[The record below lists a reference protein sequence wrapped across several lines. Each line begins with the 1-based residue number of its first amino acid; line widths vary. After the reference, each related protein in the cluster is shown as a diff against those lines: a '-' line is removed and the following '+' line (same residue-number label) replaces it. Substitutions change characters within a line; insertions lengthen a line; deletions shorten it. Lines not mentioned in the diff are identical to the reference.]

1 MVASA
6 TAVAPILFFTNA
18 TSSIHPAL
26 VGYRH
31 PDGLLRWGRPST
43 PSPVNTMDA
52 GTSSYAA
59 FPSALQLTGSQAGH
73 RYSVHLASN
82 PLEVLEAQR
91 LRYQIF
97 ALEKGA
103 QIDGGAEGLD
113 IDHFDRFCDHFL
125 VRDSWG
131 RLIGTTRALRQ
142 EKALAAGGFYSETE
156 FEFMPALRW
165 GGRVLEI
172 GRTCIHPDHRS
183 GAAIG
188 TLWQG
193 VAAMVLDEGYD
204 RLIGCASIDVAE
216 GFGAVRSLVDQILSR
231 HLAEDD
237 QRARP
242 KIPLPVAPP
251 APAAT
256 APPLLKAYL
265 RLGARICGD
274 AFYDADFACA
284 DLLVLVD
291 RERLNQRYARHFLK
305 AS

>member
-1 MVASA
+1 
-6 TAVAPILFFTNA
+6 
-18 TSSIHPAL
+18 
-26 VGYRH
+26 
-31 PDGLLRWGRPST
+31 
-43 PSPVNTMDA
+43 MDA

-59 FPSALQLTGSQAGH
+59 LSPALPFADPQTGH
-73 RYSVHLASN
+73 RYTVHLASN

-103 QIDGGAEGLD
+103 RIDGGAEGLD

-131 RLIGTTRALRQ
+131 RLIGTTRVLRQ

-156 FEFMPALRW
+156 FELMPALRW
-165 GGRVLEI
+165 SGRVMEI

-183 GAAIG
+183 GAAIS
-188 TLWQG
+188 TLWSG
-193 VAAMVLDEGYD
+193 VAALVLDEGYD
-204 RLIGCASIDVAE
+204 RLIGCASIDIGE

-237 QRARP
+237 HRARP
-242 KIPLPVAPP
+242 KIPLPWAAP

-256 APPLLKAYL
+256 TPPLLKAYL